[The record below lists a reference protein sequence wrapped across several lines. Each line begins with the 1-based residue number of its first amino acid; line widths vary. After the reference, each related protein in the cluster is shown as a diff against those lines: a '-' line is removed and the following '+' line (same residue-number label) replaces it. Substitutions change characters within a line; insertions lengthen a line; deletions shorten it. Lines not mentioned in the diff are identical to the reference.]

1 MVAPSGGSAGIGRV
15 RIDPPD
21 LPDVLEPA
29 TALGP
34 EGLEAALLED
44 ADASGLRAAAVRID
58 ASRLIRVVLSGA
70 RLANLDVR
78 DSELTGCDL
87 ANADLRGAVLRRTR
101 VSGGRL
107 TGLTWTDGEAG
118 DVALEDCRADLAA
131 LAGAR
136 LERVRFSSCSL
147 AQADLQGA
155 RLKTV
160 VFEDCD
166 LTAADV
172 SGCRFDGVELRGCR
186 LEGLRGAAA
195 LRGVAM
201 PWGDVLQSAAVFAAA
216 CGVRVLD
223 A

>member
-1 MVAPSGGSAGIGRV
+1 MVAASGGCAGIGRV

-21 LPDVLEPA
+21 LPPALEPA

-34 EGLEAALLED
+34 DGLEAALLED
-44 ADASGLRAAAVRID
+44 ADASGLVAPALRID
-58 ASRLIRVVLSGA
+58 ASCLVRVALSRA
-70 RLANLDVR
+70 RLAGLDVR
-78 DSELTGCDL
+78 DSELRGCDL

-101 VSGGRL
+101 VHAGRL
-107 TGLTWTDGEAG
+107 TGLTWTDGEAA
-118 DVALEDCRADLAA
+118 DVTLEDCRADLAA
-131 LAGAR
+131 LAGSR

-160 VFEDCD
+160 LFEDCD

-186 LEGLRGAAA
+186 IEGLRGVEA

-201 PWGDVLQSAAVFAAA
+201 PWGDVLQHAAVFAGA